1 MQDLLFLC
9 QSVRMATECLSNR
22 SLLTNIGDR
31 LLKQSQILAT
41 DCFNE
46 NKYWGPIALTKTN
59 IGDRLL
65 EILLFTKTGCLRAV
79 TSNSPP
85 PEKSNVASL

>member
-1 MQDLLFLC
+1 M
-9 QSVRMATECLSNR
+9 
-22 SLLTNIGDR
+22 
-31 LLKQSQILAT
+31 T

-65 EILLFTKTGCLRAV
+65 EILLFTKKGFLRAV
-79 TSNSPP
+79 ADSHTLVFAPP
-85 PEKSNVASL
+85 ALIPCSFPLGIYPRRGEEYLLLVPSITGVRLVELT